1 MPQAKPSPK
10 KPKITDAVILMAG
23 IGSRLRPSSNDLPKP
38 LIQIAGQTVFS
49 YTIDALQRADIE
61 ALYAVTGFNSEAL
74 LAGLKPL
81 IPKEMKL
88 RAIHNPEWKKQN
100 GVSVLAAKPY
110 LRAPFLLMMG
120 DHLFEPLI
128 VDLAIRE
135 SDLSVL
141 NVAVDRKLDAIF
153 DLGDAMKIKT
163 KGDLVVTIGKNL
175 TDYDAIDT
183 GLFVCPPEIFD
194 YLEQAKRGD
203 DCSLADGVRA
213 MAVDGKVRAIDIG
226 DAWWQDIDT
235 PEMLAAAEKV
245 LGGSRHRFTRGPP
258 AP

>member
-1 MPQAKPSPK
+1 
-10 KPKITDAVILMAG
+10 MAG
-23 IGSRLRPSSNDLPKP
+23 TGSRLRALTNHLPKP
-38 LIQIAGQTVFS
+38 LIEIAGQAVFS
-49 YTIDALQRADIE
+49 YTIDALQRGGIE
-61 ALYAVTGFNSEAL
+61 ALYVVTGFNSEAL

-81 IPKEMKL
+81 IPTKMKL

-100 GVSVLAAKPY
+100 GISVLAARPH
-110 LRAPFLLMMG
+110 LSAPFLLLMG
-120 DHLFEPLI
+120 DHLFGPLI

-153 DLGDAMKIKT
+153 DVADAMKIKT
-163 KGDLVVTIGKNL
+163 KGDRVVAIGKNL

-183 GLFVCPPEIFD
+183 GLFVCPPEIFK
-194 YLEQAKRGD
+194 YLKQATRDG

-213 MAVDGKVRAIDIG
+213 MAGDGKVRAIDIG
-226 DAWWQDIDT
+226 NAWWQDIDT
-235 PEMLAAAEKV
+235 PEMLAEAEKV
-245 LGGSRHRFTRGPP
+245 LSDSRHRFTPGPA